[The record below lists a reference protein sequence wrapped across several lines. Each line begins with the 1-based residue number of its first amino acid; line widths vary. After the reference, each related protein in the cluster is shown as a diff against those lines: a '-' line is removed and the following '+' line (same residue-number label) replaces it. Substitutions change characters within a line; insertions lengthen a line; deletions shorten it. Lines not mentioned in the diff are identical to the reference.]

1 MTLRIALVFIGALLA
16 TAGWTQCSES
26 ARDAEATAFDTP
38 RMYTC
43 TIDMSFA
50 VTREADNRVQLHLP
64 GETRVATLVE
74 SASGARYDGPSV
86 TYWSREDEARL
97 VVDDA
102 SYDSCSERTPEGP
115 WADAKDAG
123 VDVRAA
129 GNEPGWMVTLTH
141 GDSLMTLLNYG
152 MTEHAGPAPDAESL
166 NGATRYRFTVDGAPV
181 TLTVEPTP
189 CHDSMRG
196 DIFPATA
203 ALTHEGQSYPGCAW
217 VFD

>member
-1 MTLRIALVFIGALLA
+1 MTLRIALVLIGVLLA
-16 TAGWTQCSES
+16 TAGWMQCSES
-26 ARDAEATAFDTP
+26 TQNAEATTFDTP

-50 VTREADNRVQLHLP
+50 VTREADDRVHLHLP
-64 GETRVATLVE
+64 GETRTATLVE
-74 SASGARYDGPSV
+74 SASGSRYDGPSV
-86 TYWSREDEARL
+86 SYWSHEDEARL
-97 VVDDA
+97 VVDGT
-102 SYDSCSERTPEGP
+102 SYDSCAKRTAEGP
-115 WADAKDAG
+115 WADAEDAG

-141 GDSLMTLLNYG
+141 GDSLTALLNYG
-152 MTEHAGPAPDAESL
+152 MTEHAGPAPDPQSI
-166 NGATRYRFTVDGAPV
+166 NGSTRYRFTVDGAPA

-203 ALTHEGQSYPGCAW
+203 TLIHEELSYPGCAW